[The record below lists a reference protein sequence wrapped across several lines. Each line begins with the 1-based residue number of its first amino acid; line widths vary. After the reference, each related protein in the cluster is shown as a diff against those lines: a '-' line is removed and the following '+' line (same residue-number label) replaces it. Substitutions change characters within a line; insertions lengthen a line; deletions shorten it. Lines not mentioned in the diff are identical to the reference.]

1 MELVYVADLTGVS
14 VTGIV
19 LVGVDGAVLVV
30 VCVVGLLRVVLLVFD
45 TNYRVSSK
53 TVATFVFLNFSA
65 S

>member
-1 MELVYVADLTGVS
+1 MELVYVADLTGVG

-53 TVATFVFLNFSA
+53 TVAIFVF
-65 S
+65 

>member
-53 TVATFVFLNFSA
+53 TVAAFVF
-65 S
+65 

>member
-1 MELVYVADLTGVS
+1 MELVYVADLTGVG

-53 TVATFVFLNFSA
+53 TVTTFIF
-65 S
+65 